1 MRDLD
6 LTTLRLFVAV
16 CETGNMA
23 RAGEQANIVGSAIS
37 KRLAQLEDQLGTP
50 LLIRKRHGV
59 LPTTAGQ
66 TVLEHARSM
75 LNGAARIERDMA
87 SHNAGAQGQVRVF
100 ASVSTMTESM
110 ANDVAAFLKMPSHR
124 NIQVDL
130 EERLSPEVVAGVR
143 DGMASIGVC
152 WDAVDLGTLQ
162 SRPYRSD
169 HLSVVV
175 PEGHPLAARKHV
187 RFEET
192 LDYEHV
198 SLPINSALQLMYQRA
213 AARAG
218 RTLVHRIIVSNFEAA
233 MRVIAADLAIGLIPR
248 EAAERS
254 TAREGL
260 RMVPLD
266 EAWAERK
273 FVMCFRDASALSPAA
288 MKLAEHLARQASG

>member
-1 MRDLD
+1 LRDLD
-6 LTTLRLFVAV
+6 LITLRLFVAV

-37 KRLAQLEDQLGTP
+37 KRLAQLEAQLGTP
-50 LLIRKRHGV
+50 LLIRRRHGV
-59 LPTTAGQ
+59 VPTTAGQ

-124 NIQVDL
+124 TIQVDL

-152 WDAVDLGTLQ
+152 WDAVDLGPLQ

-175 PEGHPLAARKHV
+175 PEGHPLAARQHV

-248 EAAERS
+248 EAADRS
-254 TAREGL
+254 TARKGL
-260 RMVPLD
+260 CMVPLD
-266 EAWAERK
+266 EPWSERK
-273 FVMCFRDASALSPAA
+273 FVLCFRDASALSPAA
-288 MKLAEHLARQASG
+288 MKLAEHLATQARG